1 MVATRVVGRAAT
13 ITLLQLVFVVVWTV
27 AAGPV
32 PSAVTV
38 ATVNVYA
45 VPGVSPSITRIM
57 LFAVGWVRMA
67 SLPVTVIVL
76 PSDTV
81 TW

>member
-1 MVATRVVGRAAT
+1 
-13 ITLLQLVFVVVWTV
+13 
-27 AAGPV
+27 
-32 PSAVTV
+32 
-38 ATVNVYA
+38 VYA

-76 PSDTV
+76 PPDTV
-81 TW
+81 TR